1 MKISTI
7 RLVLG
12 MVAIENLHLEQL
24 DLKMT
29 FLHGNLEE
37 DFYMIQLEGF
47 TVQGQENL
55 VYNLRK
61 SLYDL
66 KQAPR

>member
-1 MKISTI
+1 
-7 RLVLG
+7 

-37 DFYMIQLEGF
+37 DFYMIQPEGF